1 MNGAESLQRTLL
13 NCGVDTCFMNPGT
26 SEMHFVA
33 ALDNVPGMRSVLTL
47 FEGVATGAADGY
59 GRMTETPAATLL
71 HLGPGLANGMA
82 NLHNARRAA
91 SPIVNIVGDHATY
104 HRKYDAPLTSD
115 AEGMAATVSK
125 WVKVSQSANDVGR
138 DAAEAVARSVEPQRG
153 VCTLVLPADTAW
165 GEADGPAQPPPPA
178 TPMTIDT
185 ELSHVAAAAL
195 RGEGRHVLL
204 IGGTAL
210 LSEGLEAAARIA
222 AKTGAEIFCDTITA
236 RMERGAGRVKIRRL
250 PYFPEAVEQTLEGTT
265 TLVLAGT
272 RSPVAFFAYPDKSSD
287 LTPRGVNPIQ
297 IASPSDDPVSALR
310 TLAEVLDAPP
320 FKSIAQTAC
329 AELALPALP
338 TGDLTVDNIGK
349 TIGAL
354 LPEHAVICDDSATS
368 GVQPF
373 VHTATSQPHDW
384 LLVTGG
390 AIGQGMPVGIGA
402 ALARPDNKVICLEG
416 DGSAMYTIQS
426 LWTQARE
433 NLDVTNIVFSNR
445 SYAILAIEYK
455 RLRGTTPGTR
465 AHDMLDL
472 TRPDL
477 DFVKMAEGMGV
488 EAFRCET
495 LDDFNSRFAYCMQER
510 GPRLIEVILPPHR
523 G

>member
-33 ALDNVPGMRSVLTL
+33 ALDNVPGMRPVLTL

-59 GRMTETPAATLL
+59 GRMAQKPAATLL

-91 SPIVNIVGDHATY
+91 SPVVNIVGDHATY
-104 HRKYDAPLTSD
+104 HRDYDAPLTSD

-125 WVKVSQSANDVGR
+125 WVKASQSADEVGP
-138 DAAEAVARSVEPQRG
+138 DAAEAVARSLEHQRG

-165 GEADGPAQPPPPA
+165 NEANGPAEPLTFGGSAPVDDDVIRSA
-178 TPMTIDT
+178 AE
-185 ELSHVAAAAL
+185 ELGAA
-195 RGEGRHVLL
+195 GRKVLL
-204 IGGTAL
+204 IGGVAL
-210 LSEGLEAAARIA
+210 LSRGLQAAARIA
-222 AKTGAEIFCDTITA
+222 AKTGAEVFCDTITA
-236 RMERGAGRVKIRRL
+236 RIERGSGQVKIRRL
-250 PYFPEAVEQTLEGTT
+250 PYFPEAIEQTLAGTT
-265 TLVLAGT
+265 SLVIAGT
-272 RSPVAFFAYPDKSSD
+272 RSPVAFFAYPDKPSD
-287 LTPRGVNPIQ
+287 LTPEGVTPIQ
-297 IASPSDDPVSALR
+297 IASPADDPIAALEA
-310 TLAEVLDAPP
+310 LADEVNAPP
-320 FKSIAQTAC
+320 FADIADQAC
-329 AELALPALP
+329 AQQALPEMPSGELS
-338 TGDLTVDNIGK
+338 VDNVGK
-349 TIGAL
+349 TIAVL
-354 LPEHAVICDDSATS
+354 LPEGAVICDDAATS
-368 GVQPF
+368 GVQPYL
-373 VHTATSQPHDW
+373 HTAGSPPHDW
-384 LLVTGG
+384 LSVTGG

-402 ALARPDNKVICLEG
+402 AVARPQSKVICLEG

-455 RLRGTTPGTR
+455 RLRDHLPGPR

-477 DFVKMAEGMGV
+477 NFAKMAEGMGV

-495 LDDFNSRFAYCMQER
+495 IDDFNSRFRYCMQES
-510 GPRLIEVILPPHR
+510 GPRLIEVVLPPR
-523 G
+523 K

>member
-59 GRMTETPAATLL
+59 GRMTQTPAATLL

-91 SPIVNIVGDHATY
+91 SPVVNIVGDHATY

-115 AEGMAATVSK
+115 AEAMAATVSK
-125 WVKVSQSANDVGR
+125 WVRCSRSASEVGH
-138 DAAEAVARSVEPQRG
+138 DAAEAVARSIERQRG
-153 VCTLVLPADTAW
+153 VCTLLLPADTAW
-165 GEADGPAQPPPPA
+165 GEADGPAEPCRPA
-178 TPMTIDT
+178 DGPAID
-185 ELSHVAAAAL
+185 LGNVQAAAAAL
-195 RGEGRHVLL
+195 QSEGRHILL

-210 LSEGLEAAARIA
+210 LSPGLEAAARIA
-222 AKTGAEIFCDTITA
+222 AATGAEIFCDSINA
-236 RMERGAGRVKIRRL
+236 RVERGAGRVKIRRL
-250 PYFPEAVEQTLEGTT
+250 PYFPEAVEKALEGTT
-265 TLVLAGT
+265 ALILVGT
-272 RSPVAFFAYPDKSSD
+272 RSPVAFFAYPDKPSD
-287 LTPRGVNPIQ
+287 LTPPGVEPIQ
-297 IASPSDDPVSALR
+297 IAGQTHDPLAGLEAL
-310 TLAEVLDAPP
+310 ADELDAPP
-320 FKSIAQTAC
+320 IDALAKTVRV
-329 AELALPALP
+329 ELALPDLP
-338 TGDLTVDNIGK
+338 SGELSGENIGK

-354 LPEHAVICDDSATS
+354 LPENSIVCDDAATS
-368 GVQPF
+368 GVQPYL
-373 VHTATSQPHDW
+373 HTANARPHDW
-384 LLVTGG
+384 MLVTGG

-402 ALARPDNKVICLEG
+402 AVARPDSKVICLEG

-433 NLDVTNIVFSNR
+433 NLDITNVVFSNR

-455 RLRGTTPGTR
+455 RLRATSPGPR

-477 DFVKMAEGMGV
+477 NFVKMAEGMGV
-488 EAFRCET
+488 EAFRCDSI
-495 LDDFNSRFAYCMQER
+495 DDFNSKFAHCMTQR
-510 GPRLIEVILPPHR
+510 GPKLIEVVLPPR
-523 G
+523 R